1 MGGGNV
7 KESDTLRL
15 GRILYTNV
23 WPVYHY
29 FDPSALDFPAESRT
43 ELPAALNR
51 LLLEGELDMS
61 PVSSFAYAMAADRF
75 LLLPDLSVS
84 ADGPVRSI
92 LCFSKKPFAE
102 AVQGRIALTNTSA
115 TSVNLLKIIA
125 EKAYG
130 AKPEYVTCE
139 PHLEDMLEHA
149 DAALLIGDHAIRADW
164 ANTEYT
170 VTDLGA
176 EWKSW
181 TGLSMTFAVWAVSKQ
196 AAERY
201 PDRIGELA
209 AALAASKNRSLDD
222 LTPVAA
228 KAQAELGGHL
238 RYWQGYFENL
248 RYDLTPERLDGL
260 NLYFRHAREMGLL
273 PQEAQIQI
281 WTDKTRIWVNE

>member
-7 KESDTLRL
+7 KESGMLRL

-29 FDPSALDFPAESRT
+29 FDDSALSFPATTRT
-43 ELPAALNR
+43 ELPAVLNR

-61 PVSSFAYAMAADRF
+61 PVSSFAYGMATDRF

-102 AVQGRIALTNTSA
+102 AVHGRIALTNTSA
-115 TSVNLLKIIA
+115 TSVNLLKIVA

-139 PHLEDMLEHA
+139 PNLEEMLEHA
-149 DAALLIGDHAIRADW
+149 DVALLIGDHAIRADW
-164 ANTEYT
+164 DNAGYT

-176 EWKSW
+176 EWKDW
-181 TGLSMTFAVWAVSKQ
+181 TGKSMTFAVWTVSK
-196 AAERY
+196 AAAARNPE
-201 PDRIGELA
+201 RIGELA
-209 AALAASKNRSLDD
+209 DALADSKRRSLADVR
-222 LTPVAA
+222 PVAE
-228 KAQAELGGHL
+228 KAQAELGGEL
-238 RYWQGYFENL
+238 AYWQGYFENL
-248 RYDLTPERLDGL
+248 RYDLTRERLEGL
-260 NLYFRHAREMGLL
+260 DLYFRYAREMGLL
-273 PQEAQIQI
+273 PQEAHIEI
-281 WTDKTRIWVNE
+281 WTDNTRIRVNE